1 MSSPSKHPSAFSGRR
16 LELIHALLAR
26 EGSAPASGQI
36 PRRATSGPAP
46 VSFAQE
52 RLWFFAR
59 MAPESPVFN
68 IPALFRITG
77 RLDRARL
84 EASLAEVIRRQD
96 VLRSTFEV
104 DRGRVVQVVA
114 PAATARIEFV
124 DLEELA
130 PASRE
135 PEALRQARVAARR
148 PFDLAHGPLH
158 RLLLWRLD
166 SEDHRLLVCLHHA
179 ISEVQSIG
187 VLLRQL
193 AAAYGEALD
202 GQPQLPI
209 QFADFAAWQRA
220 AMRGERYE
228 RELAWWKEKLSGL
241 TPLDLPTDRPRP
253 AVQSF
258 AGSTRTRRI
267 PEELVLRLREL
278 SREEGVT
285 PFMVWLAGYAALLA
299 RTAQQDD
306 LAIGAPMTD
315 RDRVEI
321 QDLIGFFVS
330 TLVLRCNLAGDPSF
344 RELLRRTRDVSL
356 EAHEHRDVPFE
367 SLVEALRPERDLSR
381 SPLFQVALL
390 LQNESEQ
397 GEARLALGGDLLC
410 QPWGDPLLVHTDT
423 SKFDLSLI
431 VWDRPQRTALSFEYS
446 SDLYDSRTIDRM
458 LARLEALL
466 SAALADPDRPIGSL
480 PLLGSEERRIL
491 LEDWNATEVPFLSGT
506 CAHEL
511 FEAQA
516 DRSPDRVAVV
526 DGERSL
532 TYRELELRANR
543 VAQRLVELGVG
554 PGTLVGICT
563 ERCLEMVVGILGV
576 LKAGGAYVPLD
587 LAYPRD
593 RLAFMLQ
600 DANAQVVL
608 TRPDRVSFLPDSRAR
623 TLVLDEALLAGQ
635 RRLAQRLEPRATARD
650 LAYVIYTSGS
660 TGKPKGV
667 ELEHRGLVNLLTW
680 HQRAYRVAPE
690 DRATHLAG
698 LAFDASVWELWP
710 YLTAGSS
717 LYLVPDEVRLS
728 PPRLLAWLAEKRIT
742 QSFLPTPLAEA
753 VLKEALPPTLE
764 LKWVFTGGDKL
775 HAPPPPG
782 LPFKLVNHYGP
793 TENTVV
799 ATAVEVPP
807 QESEVPSPP
816 APPPPPIGRPISN
829 VRSYV
834 VDRRGEPMPIGVP
847 GELWIGGASL
857 ARGYRGRPDLDAEKF
872 VPDRFSNATGAR
884 LYKTGDRVRWRAD
897 GELEFLGRSDAQVK
911 IRGFRVELGEIEA
924 VLGRHPSVA
933 ECAVALRASGVS
945 GGKLIACF
953 VPRSSA
959 SVSAAELRA
968 HLAREL
974 PDYMVPSA
982 LVALDALPL
991 TPNGKVDRSALPE
1004 PSEPEELF
1012 VPPQGAL
1019 EQEIA
1024 GAWMDVLQLERVGA
1038 NTNFFELG
1046 GHSLLLAQV
1055 HLRLQADLAPDLSI
1069 IELFQ
1074 YPTVRS
1080 LAAHLQNGDDDAG
1093 LRESRGRAAERR
1105 SRLRQRR
1112 FSQEPSTGAERSSAS
1127 G

>member
-1 MSSPSKHPSAFSGRR
+1 MNS
-16 LELIHALLAR
+16 
-26 EGSAPASGQI
+26 QI
-36 PRRATSGPAP
+36 PRRTIPGPAP

-77 RLDRARL
+77 RLEIATL
-84 EASLAEVIRRQD
+84 EASLAEVTRRQE
-96 VLRSTFEV
+96 VLRSSFGV
-104 DRGRVVQVVA
+104 DRGRVVQLVA
-114 PAATARIEFV
+114 PSADARIEV
-124 DLEELA
+124 IDLRELPHA
-130 PASRE
+130 NRE

-148 PFDLAHGPLH
+148 PFDLARGPLY

-187 VLLRQL
+187 VFLREL
-193 AAAYGEALD
+193 AAAYREASEDSLD
-202 GQPQLPI
+202 GSLDGRQGRAELPI
-209 QFADFAAWQRA
+209 QFADFAVWQRA
-220 AMRGERYE
+220 AMGGERYE
-228 RELAWWKEKLSGL
+228 RDLAWWKEKLAGL
-241 TPLDLPTDRPRP
+241 LPLDLPTDRPRP

-258 AGSTRTRRI
+258 AGSTRTRHI
-267 PEELVLRLREL
+267 PEELVLRVREL

-285 PFMVWLAGYAALLA
+285 PFMVWLSGYAALLA
-299 RTAQQDD
+299 RTTEQDD
-306 LAIGAPMTD
+306 LALGAPMTD

-321 QDLIGFFVS
+321 QDLMGFFVS
-330 TLVLRCNLAGDPSF
+330 TQVLRCNLAGDPSF
-344 RELLRRTRDVSL
+344 RELLRRTRNVSL

-390 LQNESEQ
+390 LQNETEQ
-397 GEARLALGGDLLC
+397 GEARTPLGAELLC

-431 VWDRPQRTALSFEYS
+431 VWDRPQGTALSFEYS
-446 SDLYDSRTIDRM
+446 TDLYDSPTIDRM
-458 LARLEALL
+458 LERLEALL
-466 SAALADPDRPIGSL
+466 SAALAAPERPIGSL
-480 PLLGSEERRIL
+480 PILGSEERRTL
-491 LEDWNATEVPFLSGT
+491 LEDWNATQAPLPEET
-506 CAHEL
+506 CAHQL

-516 DRSPDRVAVV
+516 DRSPDRIAVV
-526 DGERSL
+526 EGTRSL

-554 PGTLVGICT
+554 PGVLVGICT

-593 RLAFMLQ
+593 RLAFMLE
-600 DANAQVVL
+600 DARAQVVL
-608 TRPDRVSFLPDSRAR
+608 TRPDRVRFLPETRAQ
-623 TLVLDEALLAGQ
+623 TLVLDEAWLAGGP
-635 RRLAQRLEPRATARD
+635 APRLEPRATAQD

-717 LYLVPDEVRLS
+717 LHLVPDEVRLS
-728 PPRLLAWLAEKRIT
+728 PPRLLAWLAENRIT

-753 VLKEALPPTLE
+753 VLKESMPPSLE

-775 HAPPPPG
+775 HAPPPRG
-782 LPFKLVNHYGP
+782 LSFKLVNHYGP

-807 QESEVPSPP
+807 LESEVPASPSP
-816 APPPPPIGRPISN
+816 APPPIGRPISN
-829 VRSYV
+829 VLAYV
-834 VDRRGEPMPIGVP
+834 VDRRGELMPIGVP

-857 ARGYRGRPDLDAEKF
+857 ARGYRRRPDLDAEKF
-872 VPDRFSNATGAR
+872 VPDRFSNAPGAR

-897 GELEFLGRSDAQVK
+897 GELEFLGRRDAQVK

-924 VLGRHPSVA
+924 VLGRHPAVA
-933 ECAVALRASGVS
+933 ECAVALRTSGVF

-953 VPRSSA
+953 VPRNSA

-968 HLAREL
+968 HLTREL

-1004 PSEPEELF
+1004 PSEPEEPF
-1012 VPPQGAL
+1012 VPPQGDL

-1024 GAWMDVLQLERVGA
+1024 GAWKDVLQLERVGA

-1080 LAAHLQNGDDDAG
+1080 LAAHLQDGDDDAG

-1105 SRLRQRR
+1105 ARMRQRR
-1112 FSQEPSTGAERSSAS
+1112 FSQELGTGAKRSSAS
-1127 G
+1127 DRSGAELHE